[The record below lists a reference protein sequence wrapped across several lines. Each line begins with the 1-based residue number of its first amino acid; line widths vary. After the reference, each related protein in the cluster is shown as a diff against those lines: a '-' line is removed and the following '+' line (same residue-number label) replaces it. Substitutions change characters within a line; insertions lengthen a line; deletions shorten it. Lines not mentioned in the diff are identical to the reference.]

1 MFFIIVKMVQNQM
14 KLETRRR
21 ISEKHLKDINDE
33 AINIFEMIPRSE
45 SANRLSETHN
55 RNYCYDIVF
64 QEINSI
70 YSES

>member
-1 MFFIIVKMVQNQM
+1 MFFIIVKMVQNRM
-14 KLETRRR
+14 KLENL
-21 ISEKHLKDINDE
+21 SAEEHLKDINDE

>member
-1 MFFIIVKMVQNQM
+1 MFFIIVKMVQNRM
-14 KLETRRR
+14 KLDT
-21 ISEKHLKDINDE
+21 SAEKHLRDINDE

-45 SANRLSETHN
+45 SANRLSETRN

>member
-1 MFFIIVKMVQNQM
+1 MFFIIVKMAQNQM

-45 SANRLSETHN
+45 SANRLSETYN